1 MYLHVFLRLALT
13 LIQAHKMKFKLPK
26 ALFTSLLLS
35 MCSVA
40 VAETYE
46 KGSIEQVS
54 NYTERLTSPDATYKY
69 GSIKSP
75 NVYLTAVRQNKTCNI
90 EVGSIDAGEGDVQV
104 TTYIGNI
111 ALGDVKADYIQVSTQ
126 SGDIKLTGEINATN
140 PGSTI
145 DIALQD
151 ENASGN
157 IILDGASISGVAMG
171 IHYHALDGIE
181 SSGQIL
187 ISGETTLADVHL
199 SSGLVNVKEGAKLT
213 LENVSFTNRT
223 STDANA
229 GLVLSDNVTLTLSGE
244 QPLEIGSLTV
254 GESVSFVVELSDEV
268 FENLDNTAI
277 NLFSIVGEEENDI
290 DLTGVKFT
298 FTNAGGTEAKSG
310 TITAGSGGSITVTN
324 IYTVAIP
331 EPTTATLSLLAL
343 AGMAMRRRRK

>member
-1 MYLHVFLRLALT
+1 
-13 LIQAHKMKFKLPK
+13 MKFKLPK
-26 ALFTSLLLS
+26 ALFTTLLLS

-54 NYTERLTSPDATYKY
+54 DYTERLTSPDATYKY

-75 NVYLTAVRQNKTCNI
+75 NVHLTAVRQNKTCNI

-111 ALGDVKADYIQVSTQ
+111 ALGDVKADYIQVGTQ